1 VLANV
6 KALNSQTFYDE
17 RMGGK
22 QKAGEVCKEGTM
34 SGSLHAN
41 RGI

>member
-1 VLANV
+1 V

-22 QKAGEVCKEGTM
+22 QKAGEVRK
-34 SGSLHAN
+34 
-41 RGI
+41 

>member
-17 RMGGK
+17 RMCGK
-22 QKAGEVCKEGTM
+22 QKAGEVRKEGD
-34 SGSLHAN
+34 HEWIPACK
-41 RGI
+41 